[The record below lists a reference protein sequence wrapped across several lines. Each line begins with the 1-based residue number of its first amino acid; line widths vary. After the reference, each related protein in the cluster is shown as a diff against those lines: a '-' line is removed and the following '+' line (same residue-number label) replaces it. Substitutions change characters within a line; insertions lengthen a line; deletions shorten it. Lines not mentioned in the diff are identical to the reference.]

1 MDPFAYRANPG
12 LRAAAHPDLRYNRR
26 RGHPRYPTE
35 ADLMSTDDS
44 TDLVERMKAGDA
56 EALAQF
62 VEARRPQLLTYIQRQ
77 LSDGLRRKVD
87 PEDVLQETAA
97 EAVRSLGSIDLSS
110 WDPFGWLCQIAER
123 RIIDAHRRFFGAQ
136 KRDASREISINA
148 PGGGADG
155 SRQGIVNLLVA
166 SITSPTQALSRKGR
180 EFRLLEAL
188 KTLPEDQQEALRL
201 RYVENMPSKDIA
213 KRLGKTDGA
222 VRVMLTRSLQKL
234 QGILGEESA

>member
-1 MDPFAYRANPG
+1 
-12 LRAAAHPDLRYNRR
+12 
-26 RGHPRYPTE
+26 
-35 ADLMSTDDS
+35 MSTD
-44 TDLVERMKAGDA
+44 DLVERMRAGDA

-77 LSDGLRRKVD
+77 LSDGLRRKVE
-87 PEDVLQETAA
+87 PEDVLQDATA
-97 EAVRSLGSIDLSS
+97 EAVRALGSVDLSS

-136 KRDASREISINA
+136 KRDASREVSINA

-188 KTLPEDQQEALRL
+188 KTLPEDQQEALRM
-201 RYVENMPSKDIA
+201 RYVENKPSKEIA
-213 KRLGKTDGA
+213 ERLGKTDGA

-234 QGILGEESA
+234 QGILGEESS